1 MRTFSIAERR
11 NRLAQRHFLSG
22 AASSLDEVTRSLVGL
37 HGTDP
42 ATPYLSLWARLPGFS
57 VTDLDSAL
65 YRDRGL
71 VKHMAMRR
79 TLWVVHTADLP
90 AVQAAASDRVA
101 ATERKRLIGDVE
113 KSGIAADGEAWL
125 ELASAAVRGHL
136 EAGLVAGTAALRGAL
151 PELAG
156 SWDPAPGKTWGGSTP
171 VAPRVMT
178 VLSAQG
184 QVLRGPNDGMWT
196 TARPLWAAAAHW
208 LPEPAAAL
216 APDAARAALLRPWL
230 RTFGP
235 ATATDVKWWF
245 GQTLSWAREG
255 LRSIDAVA
263 VALEGCDDAGYVLP
277 DDLDAAPPVS
287 PWGALLPGLDPTVMG
302 WQARSWYLGPHAGQL
317 FDRSGNAGPTIWW
330 DGRLVGAWGQ
340 DVDGRV
346 QLEYVEDV
354 GASARK
360 VLQRKAS
367 ELTDWLDGVRIKPRF
382 PSPLA
387 QFLSGEAKTP

>member
-1 MRTFSIAERR
+1 MRTFTVAERR
-11 NRLAQRHFLSG
+11 NRLAQRHFLS
-22 AASSLDEVTRSLVGL
+22 ASASSHHEVTRSLVGL

-42 ATPYLSLWARLPGFS
+42 ATPYLSLWARLPGFT

-65 YRDRGL
+65 YRDRQL

-79 TLWVVHTADLP
+79 TLWVVHTDDLP

-113 KSGIAADGEAWL
+113 KAGIAADGEAWL

-136 EAGLVAGTAALRGAL
+136 SSGDFANTATLRTTL

-156 SWDPAPGKTWGGSTP
+156 DWDPAPGKTWGGSTP
-171 VAPRVMT
+171 VAPRVLT

-184 QVLRGPNDGMWT
+184 HLLRGPNDGTWT
-196 TARPLWAAAAHW
+196 TSRPRWAATAHW

-216 APDAARAALLRPWL
+216 PADDARAALLRAWL

-245 GQTLSWAREG
+245 GQTLTWAREG
-255 LRSIDAVA
+255 LRSIEAVE
-263 VALEGCDDAGYVLP
+263 VGLEDCDDAGFVLP

-287 PWGALLPGLDPTVMG
+287 PWGALLPGLDSTVMG

-317 FDRSGNAGPTIWW
+317 FDRSGNAGPTVWW
-330 DGRLVGAWGQ
+330 DGRVVGAWGQ
-340 DVDGRV
+340 DADGRV
-346 QLEYVEDV
+346 QLEFVEDV

-367 ELTDWLDGVRIKPRF
+367 ELTDWLDGVRVKPRF
-382 PSPLA
+382 PSPLSQA
-387 QFLSGEAKTP
+387 LSR

>member
-1 MRTFSIAERR
+1 MRTFTIAERR
-11 NRLAQRHFLSG
+11 NRLAHRHFLSDP
-22 AASSLDEVTRSLVGL
+22 ASSPAEVTRALVGL

-42 ATPYLSLWARLPGFS
+42 ATPYLSLWARLPGFT
-57 VTDLDSAL
+57 VDDLDAAL
-65 YRDRGL
+65 YRDRQL

-101 ATERKRLIGDVE
+101 TTERKRLIGDIE
-113 KSGIAADGEAWL
+113 KSGIAADGAAWL
-125 ELASAAVRGHL
+125 ELASAAVRRHL
-136 EAGLVAGTAALRGAL
+136 EAGLTAGTAALRAAL

-184 QVLRGPNDGMWT
+184 HILRGPNDGMWT
-196 TARPLWAAAAHW
+196 TSRPLWAAASHW
-208 LPEPAAAL
+208 LAEPVVAME
-216 APDAARAALLRPWL
+216 PDAARDALLRTWL

-235 ATATDVKWWF
+235 ATATDIKWWF
-245 GQTLSWAREG
+245 GHTLTWARDG
-255 LRSIDAVA
+255 LRAIEAVQ
-263 VALEGCDDAGYVLP
+263 VALEGCDDAGFVLP
-277 DDLDAAPPVS
+277 DDLDDTPPVA

-317 FDRSGNAGPTIWW
+317 FDRSGNAGPTVWW
-330 DGRLVGAWGQ
+330 AGRVVGAWGQ

-346 QLEYVEDV
+346 QLQYVEDV
-354 GASARK
+354 GAAARK
-360 VLQRKAS
+360 TLQRKAS
-367 ELTDWLDGVRIKPRF
+367 ELTDWLDGVRVKPRF
-382 PSPLA
+382 PSPLSQA
-387 QFLSGEAKTP
+387 LCR

>member
-156 SWDPAPGKTWGGSTP
+156 SWESGARKDLGREYARCATGHDRAVRAGPG
-171 VAPRVMT
+171 
-178 VLSAQG
+178 
-184 QVLRGPNDGMWT
+184 
-196 TARPLWAAAAHW
+196 TARPQRRYVDDGA
-208 LPEPAAAL
+208 PAVG
-216 APDAARAALLRPWL
+216 R
-230 RTFGP
+230 G
-235 ATATDVKWWF
+235 
-245 GQTLSWAREG
+245 
-255 LRSIDAVA
+255 
-263 VALEGCDDAGYVLP
+263 
-277 DDLDAAPPVS
+277 
-287 PWGALLPGLDPTVMG
+287 GALVT
-302 WQARSWYLGPHAGQL
+302 
-317 FDRSGNAGPTIWW
+317 
-330 DGRLVGAWGQ
+330 
-340 DVDGRV
+340 
-346 QLEYVEDV
+346 
-354 GASARK
+354 
-360 VLQRKAS
+360 
-367 ELTDWLDGVRIKPRF
+367 
-382 PSPLA
+382 
-387 QFLSGEAKTP
+387 

>member
-1 MRTFSIAERR
+1 M
-11 NRLAQRHFLSG
+11 
-22 AASSLDEVTRSLVGL
+22 TRSLVGL

-42 ATPYLSLWARLPGFS
+42 ATPYLSLWARLPGFT

-65 YRDRGL
+65 YRDRQL

-79 TLWVVHTADLP
+79 TLWVVHTDDLP

-113 KSGIAADGEAWL
+113 KSGIAADGETWL
-125 ELASAAVRGHL
+125 ELASLAVRGHL
-136 EAGLVAGTAALRGAL
+136 ADGDFANTATLRTTL

-156 SWDPAPGKTWGGSTP
+156 DWDPAPGKTWGGSTP
-171 VAPRVMT
+171 VAPRVLT

-184 QVLRGPNDGMWT
+184 HLLRGPNDGAWT
-196 TARPLWAAAAHW
+196 TSRPRWAAAAHW

-216 APDAARAALLRPWL
+216 PADEARAALLRAWL

-245 GQTLSWAREG
+245 GQTLTWAREG
-255 LRSIDAVA
+255 LRSIEAVE
-263 VALEGCDDAGYVLP
+263 VALEGGDDAGFVLP

-302 WQARSWYLGPHAGQL
+302 WQARDWYLGPHAGQL
-317 FDRSGNAGPTIWW
+317 FDRSGNAGPTVWW
-330 DGRLVGAWGQ
+330 DGRVVGAWGQ
-340 DVDGRV
+340 DADGRV

-367 ELTDWLDGVRIKPRF
+367 ELTAWLDGVRVKPRF
-382 PSPLA
+382 PSPLSQA
-387 QFLSGEAKTP
+387 LSR